1 MAAGGRAWF
10 SNFGGWVDA
19 CAPGVDVVSTFFD
32 FGEDLDLFPDARRSQ
47 AAGVQGG
54 RAGAGRAS
62 RHPKVAAVLAQEM
75 YLNLDDAG
83 SDLITARE
91 AWRRLTTHDH
101 LRMPDLGV
109 VFNA

>member
-1 MAAGGRAWF
+1 M
-10 SNFGGWVDA
+10 
-19 CAPGVDVVSTFFD
+19 
-32 FGEDLDLFPDARRSQ
+32 
-47 AAGVQGG
+47 
-54 RAGAGRAS
+54 
-62 RHPKVAAVLAQEM
+62 LAQEM
-75 YLNLDDAG
+75 YLNLNAAG

>member
-1 MAAGGRAWF
+1 M
-10 SNFGGWVDA
+10 
-19 CAPGVDVVSTFFD
+19 
-32 FGEDLDLFPDARRSQ
+32 
-47 AAGVQGG
+47 
-54 RAGAGRAS
+54 
-62 RHPKVAAVLAQEM
+62 LAQEM
-75 YLNLDDAG
+75 YLNLNADG